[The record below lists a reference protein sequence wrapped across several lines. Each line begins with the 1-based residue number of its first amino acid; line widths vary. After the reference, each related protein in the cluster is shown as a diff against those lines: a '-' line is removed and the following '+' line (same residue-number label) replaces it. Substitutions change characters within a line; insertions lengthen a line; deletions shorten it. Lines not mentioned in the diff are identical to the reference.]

1 MYVLLFFFFFL
12 CPSSSIILI
21 SRKKRTEQEINICEA
36 GLHCPNIVHKASMT
50 LQIQFFLHV
59 ERNSINSN
67 IVLDTCDKI
76 KDILFLIL
84 KTSLWQG
91 TFPTKL
97 KIAKGTPLFKSGDTE
112 NVYYKKETIGLFQF
126 FQYFGKFFRASCTIE
141 FINT

>member
-1 MYVLLFFFFFL
+1 MYVLLFVLFFL

-36 GLHCPNIVHKASMT
+36 GLHKASMT
-50 LQIQFFLHV
+50 LQIQIFLHV
-59 ERNSINSN
+59 ERNSINLN

-97 KIAKGTPLFKSGDTE
+97 KIAKSTPLFKSGDTE